1 LVAGPEKMNTAAP
14 IPALT
19 LTIHSVQHF
28 EPTADSDAPYRYWS
42 VPVNLSAQRTN
53 IAATVEPAKDEPG
66 GNLPAGG
73 AARPASRT
81 WLKAGRRP

>member
-28 EPTADSDAPYRYWS
+28 EPTADRRPPTATAPYRYWS

-66 GNLPAGG
+66 GNLPA
-73 AARPASRT
+73 R
-81 WLKAGRRP
+81 GRQGQRRERA